1 MAVNSYMGLWDGVK
15 TTVTWHGRCLVFL
28 AWWPARALNSICSV
42 SNSYVF
48 EKCGQVSL
56 LLQRPAGIR
65 VRGLG

>member
-1 MAVNSYMGLWDGVK
+1 MALNSYLGLWDGVK
-15 TTVTWHGRCLVFL
+15 TTVTWRGRCVVFL

-42 SNSYVF
+42 SNSCAF

-56 LLQRPAGIR
+56 LLQGPAGVR